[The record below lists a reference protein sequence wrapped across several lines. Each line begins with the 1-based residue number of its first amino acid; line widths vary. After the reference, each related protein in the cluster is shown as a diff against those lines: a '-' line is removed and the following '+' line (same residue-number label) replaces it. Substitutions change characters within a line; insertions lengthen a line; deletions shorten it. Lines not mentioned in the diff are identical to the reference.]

1 MSEVMPIKIYK
12 NKVEIA
18 SELSVP
24 KGNIANGNISNLVSQ
39 EGNIA
44 NLTVSGTANIGNKIL
59 LEVTEDGNAALSIAA
74 NNITVGDNITIGSDG
89 NITAN
94 SFIGKSIS
102 DGNGN
107 NIVETYATKES
118 LNTEVSSVNTA
129 LTNYKTEVSNTY
141 ALKTEIP
148 SLSGYATE
156 TFVNTKLASYVPTS
170 RTINGKALTGN
181 ITLGAG
187 DITSGILKVANG
199 GTGTSSQYESISYTL
214 NDSDSVISSAIL
226 RYYPFPGITIVN
238 IRFSSIN
245 VSSGNTILATLNA
258 HKPQTAFG
266 MAWYSDGSQSSIN
279 GCYIDTSG
287 QIHIQT
293 SSSISDKALGLSV
306 AYCN

>member
-12 NKVEIA
+12 DKVEIA

-24 KGNIANGNISNLVSQ
+24 KGNIAN
-39 EGNIA
+39 
-44 NLTVSGTANIGNKIL
+44 LTVGGTANIGNKIIL
-59 LEVTEDGNAALSIAA
+59 GVAEDGNAALSIAAAA

-94 SFIGKSIS
+94 SFTGKSFC
-102 DGNGN
+102 DENGN
-107 NIVETYATKES
+107 NILEPYATKEK
-118 LNTEVSSVNTA
+118 LNADVGALSTNINSVDTA
-129 LTNYKTEVSNTY
+129 LSNYKIEVSNTY

-156 TFVNTKLASYVPTS
+156 AFVNTKLTSYVPTS
-170 RTINGKALTGN
+170 RTINGKTLTEN

-214 NDSDSVISSAIL
+214 NDSDSTVSSAIL

-245 VSSGNTILATLNA
+245 VSSGNTVLATLNA

-279 GCYIDTSG
+279 GCYIDTNG

-293 SSSISDKALGLSV
+293 SSSISGKALGLSV